1 MPILSSPE
9 RAGGATTSSNIINIQ
24 GKNNQKTSHIFWYTV
39 KSMGEKRIVYM
50 DHSAT
55 TYVRKEV
62 LDAMIPYHTELF
74 GNPSS
79 IYSIARASKKAIDTA
94 REQVAKA
101 LGAEPDEIYFTSG
114 GSESDNWAIKGIAW
128 ANRKKGNHI
137 ITSSIEHHA
146 VLHACEYLEKEGFTV
161 TYLPV
166 DQFGLVDP
174 AELEKAIT
182 DQTILITVMYANNEI
197 GTIEPIA
204 ELGAIARNHKILFHT
219 DAVQVIG
226 NIPVDVKAQNI
237 DLLSL
242 SAHKFYGPKGVG
254 ALYIRKGTKID
265 NLIHGGGQERR
276 RRAGTENIAGIV
288 GLGKA
293 IELATA
299 DIEGHNRKIRALRD
313 RLMERIL
320 EKIPHSRLNGHP
332 EKRLAGNINISF
344 EFIEGESMLLWLD
357 DEGICASTGSACTSG
372 SLEPSHV
379 LLATGLPVEISHGS
393 LRLTLGNI
401 NTDADVDFVLEV
413 LPKVVSRLRDMSPLY
428 LKSGKEGGCNVQ

>member
-1 MPILSSPE
+1 
-9 RAGGATTSSNIINIQ
+9 
-24 GKNNQKTSHIFWYTV
+24 
-39 KSMGEKRIVYM
+39 MGEKRIVYM

-62 LDAMIPYHTELF
+62 LDAMIPYHIEFF

-79 IYSIARASKKAIDTA
+79 IYSITRATKKAIDTA

-114 GSESDNWAIKGIAW
+114 GSESDNWAIKGVAS

-137 ITSSIEHHA
+137 ITSKIEHHA
-146 VLHACEYLEKEGFTV
+146 VLHTCEYLEKEGFTV

-166 DQFGLVDP
+166 DQYGLVDP

-182 DQTILITVMYANNEI
+182 DQTILITIMYANNEI
-197 GTIEPIA
+197 GTIEPVA
-204 ELGAIARNHKILFHT
+204 ELGAIARKHKIPFHT

-226 NIPVDVKAQNI
+226 NVPVDVKTQNI
-237 DLLSL
+237 DILSL

-299 DIEGHNRKIRALRD
+299 DIEGHNRRIRALRD
-313 RLMERIL
+313 RLMKGIL
-320 EKIPHSRLNGHP
+320 DKIPDAHLNGHP
-332 EKRLAGNINISF
+332 EKRLVGNINISF
-344 EFIEGESMLLWLD
+344 KFIEGEGILLWLD

-393 LRLTLGNI
+393 LRLTLGNV
-401 NTDADVDFVLEV
+401 NTDADVDFVLAV
-413 LPKVVSRLRDMSPLY
+413 LPKVVSRLREMSPLY

>member
-1 MPILSSPE
+1 
-9 RAGGATTSSNIINIQ
+9 
-24 GKNNQKTSHIFWYTV
+24 
-39 KSMGEKRIVYM
+39 MGDKRIIYM

-55 TYVRKEV
+55 TYVRREV
-62 LDAMIPYHTELF
+62 VEAMAPYHIDNF

-79 IYSIARASKKAIDTA
+79 IYSIARSSKKAIDTA
-94 REQVAKA
+94 RAQVAKA
-101 LGAEPDEIYFTSG
+101 LGAEPDEVYFTSG
-114 GSESDNWAIKGIAW
+114 GSESDNWAIKGVAF

-137 ITSSIEHHA
+137 ITSRIEHHA
-146 VLHACEYLEKEGFTV
+146 VLHTCEYLEKEGFTI

-166 DQFGLVDP
+166 DQYGLVDP
-174 AELEKAIT
+174 ADLEKAIT
-182 DQTILITVMYANNEI
+182 DKTILISVMYANNEI
-197 GTIEPIA
+197 GTIEPVA
-204 ELGAIARNHKILFHT
+204 ELGAIARKHKIFFHT

-226 NIPVDVKAQNI
+226 NVPVDVNAQNI

-254 ALYIRKGTKID
+254 VLYLRKGVKID

-299 DIEGHNRKIRALRD
+299 DIEGHNKKIRALRD
-313 RLMERIL
+313 RLMNSIL
-320 EKIPHSRLNGHP
+320 AKIPNSRLNGHP
-332 EKRLAGNINISF
+332 ELRLPGNINISF

-393 LRLTLGNI
+393 LRLTLGNV

-428 LKSGKEGGCNVQ
+428 QKSRKNGGCNV

>member
-1 MPILSSPE
+1 
-9 RAGGATTSSNIINIQ
+9 
-24 GKNNQKTSHIFWYTV
+24 
-39 KSMGEKRIVYM
+39 MGEQRTIYM

-55 TYVRKEV
+55 TFVKPEV
-62 LDAMIPYHTELF
+62 LEAMTPYFTKHF

-79 IYSIARASKKAIDTA
+79 IYSIARDSKKAIDAA
-94 REQVAKA
+94 RMQTAKA
-101 LGAEPDEIYFTSG
+101 LGADPDEIYFTSG
-114 GSESDNWAIKGIAW
+114 GSESDNWAIKGVAL
-128 ANRKKGNHI
+128 ANRKRGNHI
-137 ITSSIEHHA
+137 ITTRIEHHA
-146 VLHACEYLEKEGFTV
+146 VLHTCQFLEREGFEV

-166 DQFGLVDP
+166 DQYGLVDQY
-174 AELEKAIT
+174 ELEKAIT
-182 DQTILITVMYANNEI
+182 EKTILISIMYANNEI

-204 ELGAIARNHKILFHT
+204 ELGAIARKHKVYFHT

-226 NIPVDVKAQNI
+226 NIPIDVKAQNI

-242 SAHKFYGPKGVG
+242 SAHKFYGPKGIG
-254 ALYIRKGTKID
+254 ALYIKKGVHIE

-293 IELATA
+293 IEMATV
-299 DIEGHNRKIRALRD
+299 DIPGHNAMIRSMRD
-313 RLMERIL
+313 RLIKGVL
-320 EKIPHSRLNGHP
+320 EKIPHARLNGHP
-332 EKRLAGNINISF
+332 EKRLPGNFNVSF

-393 LRLTLGNI
+393 LRLSLVMQI
-401 NTDADVDFVLEV
+401 RKRMWILCSKFF
-413 LPKVVSRLRDMSPLY
+413 PKW
-428 LKSGKEGGCNVQ
+428 

>member
-1 MPILSSPE
+1 M
-9 RAGGATTSSNIINIQ
+9 GA
-24 GKNNQKTSHIFWYTV
+24 
-39 KSMGEKRIVYM
+39 KRIIYM

-55 TYVRKEV
+55 TYVRKEAV
-62 LDAMIPYHTELF
+62 EAMTPYHAEHF

-79 IYSIARASKKAIDTA
+79 IYSIARESKMVIDTA
-94 REQVAKA
+94 REQAAKA

-114 GSESDNWAIKGIAW
+114 GSESDNWAIKGVAFV
-128 ANRKKGNHI
+128 NRKKGNHI
-137 ITSSIEHHA
+137 ITSKIEHHA
-146 VLHACEYLEKEGFTV
+146 VLHTCEYLEKEGFTV

-166 DQFGLVDP
+166 DQYGLVDP

-182 DQTILITVMYANNEI
+182 DKTVLISIMYANNEI
-197 GTIEPIA
+197 GTIELIA
-204 ELGAIARNHKILFHT
+204 ELGAIARRHKIPFHT
-219 DAVQVIG
+219 DAVQAVG
-226 NIPVDVKAQNI
+226 NIPIDVNAQNI

-288 GLGKA
+288 GLGIA

-299 DIEGHNRKIRALRD
+299 DIEGHNLKIRALRD
-313 RLMERIL
+313 RLMSGIL
-320 EKIPHSRLNGHP
+320 AKIPNSRLNGHP
-332 EKRLAGNINISF
+332 EKRLPGNINISF

-393 LRLTLGNI
+393 LRLTLGDI

-413 LPKVVSRLRDMSPLY
+413 LPKVVSRLREMSPLY
-428 LKSGKEGGCNVQ
+428 QKSGKEGGCNVQ